1 MLLFFDNIFVLC
13 YYNFHKEEMK
23 KMREA
28 VNEEYMKMLSEDYE
42 YDLVNVK
49 KCWILLTNIYDFIE
63 NDEMGA
69 ECLAKLVDY
78 RRQNQDAE
86 ERKKIEN
93 LLEDSYECSGMNI
106 FDCIP
111 LFNDI
116 LRSVK
121 DTYPMK
127 TKIDE
132 EKSKKLFY
140 RMED

>member
-1 MLLFFDNIFVLC
+1 
-13 YYNFHKEEMK
+13 
-23 KMREA
+23 MREA

-42 YDLVNVK
+42 YDLANVK

-93 LLEDSYECSGMNI
+93 PLEDSYECSRMNI

-132 EKSKKLFY
+132 EKTEAADVDLDKKVTLKDAKLVLKYSLGIISSF
-140 RMED
+140 E

>member
-1 MLLFFDNIFVLC
+1 
-13 YYNFHKEEMK
+13 
-23 KMREA
+23 
-28 VNEEYMKMLSEDYE
+28 
-42 YDLVNVK
+42 
-49 KCWILLTNIYDFIE
+49 
-63 NDEMGA
+63 
-69 ECLAKLVDY
+69 
-78 RRQNQDAE
+78 
-86 ERKKIEN
+86 
-93 LLEDSYECSGMNI
+93 MNI

>member
-1 MLLFFDNIFVLC
+1 
-13 YYNFHKEEMK
+13 
-23 KMREA
+23 MREA
-28 VNEEYMKMLSEDYE
+28 VNEEYMKMLSEDYK